1 MVELGSTTGNQI
13 TTSSYR
19 WAVLLLT
26 SIGSFMAP
34 LDGSIVSV
42 SLPSITTGLKM
53 SYAMAVWVPTAYLAS
68 LTVLL
73 LSIGRLSDMRG
84 RKPFFIS
91 GFAIF
96 TLASFLCSVSS
107 NGLQLIAFRVIQ
119 GAGAAFSG
127 STATAIV
134 TDVFPGKDR
143 GKALG
148 INTMAVYVG
157 LAIGPSLGGFLTSTV
172 GWRSIF
178 YVNVPIGLFVIIFS
192 LLELHE
198 SSMHKQKRF
207 DLAGASAFSLGIVP
221 LLLALTLGGI
231 YGWGSFLT
239 VSLLTGAGAF
249 IVLFVLIEGK
259 KGDDAMLD
267 TSFFSNNRLFS
278 AANISAL
285 LNYTSFFGV
294 SFFISFYLQRVLNES
309 ALQAGI
315 ILFVMP
321 VTMAVLSPISGWLS
335 DRFGSRILS
344 SFGMSLICA
353 GLLWTSTLTLTST
366 SADVAVRLF
375 VIGFGMG
382 LFSSPN
388 TSAVMGSV
396 EKGKLGF
403 ASGTLSTMRFL
414 GQSLSLAMMSAIFA
428 TFVSSSLL
436 SALFIGVNPSTLG
449 VAAKVF
455 VEGLRSAF
463 IISAIVSA
471 VGIVTSLV
479 RGNSK

>member
-1 MVELGSTTGNQI
+1 
-13 TTSSYR
+13 
-19 WAVLLLT
+19 
-26 SIGSFMAP
+26 MAP

-42 SLPSITTGLKM
+42 SLPSITAGLKM

-107 NGLQLIAFRVIQ
+107 NGPQLLAFRVIQ
-119 GAGAAFSG
+119 GAGAAFVG
-127 STATAIV
+127 STAAAIV

-148 INTMAVYVG
+148 INTMSVYVG
-157 LAIGPSLGGFLTSTV
+157 LAIGPSLGGFLTSTA

-178 YVNVPIGLFVIIFS
+178 YVNVPIGLFVIVFS
-192 LLELHE
+192 LLELQE

-239 VSLLTGAGAF
+239 ASLLAGAGIF
-249 IVLFVLIEGK
+249 LVLFVLIEGK

-267 TSFFSNNRLFS
+267 TSLFSNNRLFS

-321 VTMAVLSPISGWLS
+321 VAMAVLSPVSGWLS

-396 EKGKLGF
+396 EKGKLGV
-403 ASGTLSTMRFL
+403 ASGTLATMRFL
-414 GQSLSLAMMSAIFA
+414 GQSLSLAIMSAIFA

-449 VAAKVF
+449 VAAEVF

-463 IISAIVSA
+463 IISAIISA
-471 VGIVTSLV
+471 VGVVTSLV
-479 RGNSK
+479 RGKSK